1 MYAFG
6 VTAWEIFSGH
16 VPYDTE
22 HKIYGQLETRDVELR
37 IADHPD
43 LRPDLDL
50 VDERIR
56 PFLQATQF
64 FGTLLPLFD
73 FVAAA
78 LLAARSREAANCRR
92 GVRRTQGIFT

>member
-1 MYAFG
+1 MTNVFQLARKSKPTDMYAFG

-37 IADHPD
+37 IADDPD

-64 FGTLLPLFD
+64 FRTL
-73 FVAAA
+73 
-78 LLAARSREAANCRR
+78 C
-92 GVRRTQGIFT
+92 